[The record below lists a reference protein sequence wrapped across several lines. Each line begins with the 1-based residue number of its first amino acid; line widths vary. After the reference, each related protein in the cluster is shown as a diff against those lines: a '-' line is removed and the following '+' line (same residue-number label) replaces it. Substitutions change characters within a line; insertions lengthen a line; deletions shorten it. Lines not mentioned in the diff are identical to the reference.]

1 MQAVTTLMQ
10 KWERENME
18 ENARELILF
27 LITAVLAVL
36 TIINFVSGQKDKASK
51 SGRGNGEVMSTLISI
66 QDKLVDLKGDTNDIK
81 HRQTEQ
87 GLEIAT
93 LKESA
98 RQFEEWRKQI
108 EPRIR
113 SLEVNILGGES
124 NE

>member
-1 MQAVTTLMQ
+1 
-10 KWERENME
+10 ME
-18 ENARELILF
+18 ADTRELLLF
-27 LITAVLAVL
+27 CITAFLAVL

-81 HRQTEQ
+81 HKQTEQ

-98 RQFEEWRKQI
+98 RQFEEWKKQI
-108 EPRIR
+108 EPRIH
-113 SLEVNILGGES
+113 SLEISVLGGEN

>member
-1 MQAVTTLMQ
+1 MQAATTLMQ

-27 LITAVLAVL
+27 MITAVLAVL
-36 TIINFVSGQKDKASK
+36 TIINFVSGQKDKANK

-66 QDKLVDLKGDTNDIK
+66 QDKLVDLKSDTNDIK

-98 RQFEEWRKQI
+98 RQFEEWKKQI
-108 EPRIR
+108 ELRIR
-113 SLEVNILGGES
+113 SLEVNILGGEN